1 MGYVTDL
8 HASQFIAPNQFAF
21 TLGTWTPTIASNVV
35 SMVRAAAAAACTVLI
50 PILIPGNA
58 SGFKGS
64 RLKSIDVWYTI
75 GTADLTD
82 FATVELEKLTLPANA
97 VAPTG
102 AAVTTTCDAAHNTAA
117 LRKAQQNAMMTVTIT
132 TPEWVL
138 DAAAYVLSLVLNCAT
153 TSVVTLYGALVH
165 YDIRE

>member
-35 SMVRAAAAAACTVLI
+35 SMVRGAAAAACTVLI
-50 PILIPGNA
+50 PILISGNA

-75 GTADLTD
+75 GTANLTD
-82 FATVELEKLTLPANA
+82 FATVELE
-97 VAPTG
+97 
-102 AAVTTTCDAAHNTAA
+102 
-117 LRKAQQNAMMTVTIT
+117 
-132 TPEWVL
+132 
-138 DAAAYVLSLVLNCAT
+138 S
-153 TSVVTLYGALVH
+153 
-165 YDIRE
+165 